1 MSDTLSLLIYL
12 KNMLA
17 DLTYINGI
25 IATELIKIT
34 ENLAALRHGEDFL
47 SNSNCIS
54 EHKELNQKIIEIIKK
69 YKISPEDYAIIEK
82 HVLKHNE

>member
-1 MSDTLSLLIYL
+1 MSDSLSLLIYL

-17 DLTYINGI
+17 DLTYINGV

-34 ENLAALRHGEDFL
+34 ENLAALRHGEEFL
-47 SNSNCIS
+47 KNSECIP
-54 EHKELNQKIIEIIKK
+54 EHENLNKKIIEIIKK
-69 YKISPEDYAIIEK
+69 YKPRPEDFESLEK